1 MRFREG
7 LWEELTVVGLLWL
20 CGDPAAE
27 GVDGVIQR
35 LGAAVAVTVVWVR
48 VTVRRV
54 FAVSLAQQ
62 GVEAVVEAGT
72 EAKVGGVA
80 GAVQRAVWVLPRHRE
95 QLVLVVVGGLVEAVL
110 LEGGE

>member
-1 MRFREG
+1 M
-7 LWEELTVVGLLWL
+7 WL

-35 LGAAVAVTVVWVR
+35 LGAAVAVTVVWVC
-48 VTVRRV
+48 VTVWRV

-72 EAKVGGVA
+72 EAKVGSVA

-95 QLVLVVVGGLVEAVL
+95 QLALVVVGGLVEMVL